1 MANQMSE
8 YLEHDKKRMVLYDE
22 FNAYYNVL
30 SLVYNYGLIKG
41 NINYL
46 DRLTLQYLLSC
57 EDNYNR
63 YMDYLNTNEEIDNS
77 SLNVKTCIKKLYNI
91 VEQIIATGSLSLCLT
106 KDLKNATILIKI
118 MEDSIDNYS
127 LDGNILINNILDD
140 VRKIIEV
147 GKETRESQFD
157 EIRKGLKPRNN

>member
-77 SLNVKTCIKKLYNI
+77 SLNVKTCIKKLYTI
-91 VEQIIATGSLSLCLT
+91 VEQITATGSLSLCLT

-157 EIRKGLKPRNN
+157 EIRKGLKPKNN